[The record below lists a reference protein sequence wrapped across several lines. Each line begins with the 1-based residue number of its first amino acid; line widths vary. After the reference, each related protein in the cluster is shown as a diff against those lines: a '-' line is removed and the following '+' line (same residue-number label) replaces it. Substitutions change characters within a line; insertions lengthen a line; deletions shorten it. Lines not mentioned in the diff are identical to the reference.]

1 MKLPDDLPSNLL
13 LQAYLKLTH
22 EIEKY
27 RHVLNFSLNG
37 KSLTIGGLTA
47 ASRYGVKVV
56 LNNDNFFR
64 EQIYE
69 SRKTL
74 LNKIDTGISVY
85 GVNTGF
91 GGSADTRTRDHTNLG
106 NALFQMQH
114 CGILPTSRVQ
124 SVLPLS
130 STLASL
136 SMPEAWVRA
145 AIMVRMNSLIRG
157 HSGVRW
163 EVLEALEN
171 ILEKGIIPLVPLR
184 GSISASGD
192 LSPLSYI
199 AGTIIGNPRIKI
211 LCDQNFYGWPVLSAD
226 AALTANGLKSI
237 SLQSK
242 EHLGLLNGTAF
253 SAAVAGLALFD
264 AIQLALLIQ
273 ICTAMST
280 EGLNGSK
287 GSFDP
292 FIHNVAR
299 PHPGQIEAAT
309 VVFNTLTG
317 SQFAIDPL
325 QHGEKSIGEDKGT
338 LKQDRYSIRTA
349 PQFIGPQIED
359 IHAALL
365 SIQQELN
372 STTDNPLIDS
382 ATTAVHDTGNF
393 QAMAVTN
400 AMEKTRLSLHHL
412 GKILF
417 AQATELMDP
426 HTSKGLPPSL
436 AATDPSL
443 DYHCKG
449 LDIALAAYV
458 SELGYLANP
467 VSTHIQSAEMHNQSV
482 NSLALISARATVT
495 SLEVL
500 TMIVAT
506 TIYVSCQAF
515 DIRAIDITLKGGFE
529 QIILRS
535 YESLLDGTDSCWPGL
550 LSNLISSFN
559 VSFFDNPKKDAED
572 RVDTSVRAIGCTL
585 MEYAFSGKPTELI
598 LFARILPELQQ
609 EIKSACLNLIQGTRE
624 MFLKSEPESLPTSRF
639 LGKSRFLYEYVRKGL
654 GIRMRGL
661 ENLNGFDKG
670 LNATEPTTGENVS
683 LIYEAIRDHK
693 MHEVLKE
700 ILY

>member
-1 MKLPDDLPSNLL
+1 MD
-13 LQAYLKLTH
+13 
-22 EIEKY
+22 
-27 RHVLNFSLNG
+27 G

-47 ASRYGVKVV
+47 ASRYGVKAV
-56 LNNDNFFR
+56 LDNDSIFH
-64 EQIYE
+64 EQVYE

-74 LNKIDTGISVY
+74 LNKIDNGISVY

-91 GGSADTRTRDHTNLG
+91 GASADTRTRDYINLG
-106 NALFQMQH
+106 NALLQTQN

-130 STLASL
+130 SPLASL

-145 AIMVRMNSLIRG
+145 AIMARMNSLIRG

-163 EVLEALEN
+163 EVLQALEN

-199 AGTIIGNPRIKI
+199 AGTITGNPRIKI
-211 LCDQNFYGWPVLSAD
+211 LSDQNFHGWPVLSAD
-226 AALTANGLKSI
+226 AALTANGLKPL
-237 SLQSK
+237 SLQAK

-264 AIQLALLIQ
+264 AIQLALLVQ

-280 EGLNGSK
+280 EALTGSK

-309 VVFNTLTG
+309 VVLGTLTG
-317 SQFAIDPL
+317 SQLATDSR
-325 QHGEKSIGEDKGT
+325 QHGEKSIGDDKGT
-338 LKQDRYSIRTA
+338 MKQDRYSIRTA

-365 SIQQELN
+365 SVQQELN

-382 ATTAVHDTGNF
+382 ATATIHETGNF

-412 GKILF
+412 GRILF
-417 AQATELMDP
+417 AQATDIMDP

-449 LDIALAAYV
+449 LDITLAAYV

-467 VSTHIQSAEMHNQSV
+467 VSTHIQSAEIHTQSV
-482 NSLALISARATVT
+482 NSLALISARATVN

-500 TMIVAT
+500 SMIVAT
-506 TIYVSCQAF
+506 TVYASCQAF
-515 DIRAIDITLKGGFE
+515 DIRAMDITINEGLE
-529 QIILRS
+529 QIIMGS
-535 YESLLDGTDSCWPGL
+535 YESQLDRTGSRWPGL
-550 LSNLISSFN
+550 LSRLISSFN
-559 VSFFDNPKKDAED
+559 MAFFNNPKKDAED

-585 MEYAFSGKPTELI
+585 MEYAFSGKPTELT
-598 LFARILPELQQ
+598 LFAEVLPKFQQ
-609 EIKSACLNLIQGTRE
+609 EIKSACLNLIQETRE

-639 LGKSRFLYEYVRKGL
+639 LGKSRFLYEYVRKDL

-693 MHEVLKE
+693 LHEVLKE